1 VKLSVSIFVLV
12 LLAAVMHAGWNILV
26 KMKLD
31 RFSAVVLLQ
40 SVLGLVGLGIML
52 MFGLPPAAA
61 YPYALASTIIHTF
74 YLIYLAKAYEA
85 GDFSVTYPIARGTAP
100 LFTLLGSLAF
110 ASDAFNAASLAGVL
124 IVVSGLLVLA
134 FGTKAKSATHQKAL
148 IYALITAAL
157 ISCYTLLDGLGA
169 RASEHASGSATQYAG
184 LAFFLFGLS
193 IFVTGIALR
202 GPQLILQIAPH
213 WKSGVI
219 GGGIS
224 AIAYWII
231 IWCMAHA
238 PIAMVAALRE
248 TSVLFGLA
256 MSSYVLRER
265 LTPMRIAGGVLIVC
279 GAAALR
285 LA

>member
-1 VKLSVSIFVLV
+1 LSLTVFALV
-12 LLAAVMHAGWNILV
+12 IAAALMHAVWNVFV
-26 KMKLD
+26 KMNLD

-40 SVLGLVGLGIML
+40 SVLGVSGLGIL
-52 MFGLPPAAA
+52 LVFGLPPSAA
-61 YPYALASTIIHTF
+61 YPYAFASAFVHTF

-100 LFTLLGSLAF
+100 LFTLIGSLAF
-110 ASDAFNAASLAGVL
+110 ANDEFHMLSLVGVL
-124 IVVSGLLVLA
+124 IVVAGLLLLA
-134 FGTKAKSATHQKAL
+134 FGKTNTSSTHRKAVV
-148 IYALITAAL
+148 YALITAAL

-169 RASEHASGSATQYAG
+169 RASQAPTQYAG

-202 GPQLILQIAPH
+202 GPALIPQIAPH
-213 WKSGVI
+213 WKVGVI

-231 IWCMAHA
+231 IFCMANA

-256 MSSYVLRER
+256 LSSYILGEK
-265 LTPMRIAGGVLIVC
+265 LTPIRIAGGVVIVA
-279 GAAALR
+279 GATVLR
-285 LA
+285 IA

>member
-1 VKLSVSIFVLV
+1 
-12 LLAAVMHAGWNILV
+12 MHASWNVLV

-40 SVLGLVGLGIML
+40 SVLGVIGLGIL
-52 MFGLPPAAA
+52 LVFGLPPASA
-61 YPYALASTIIHTF
+61 YPYAIASAFVHTF

-100 LFTLLGSLAF
+100 LFTLIGSLIF
-110 ASDAFNAASLAGVL
+110 AGDAFNAMSLVGVL
-124 IVVSGLLVLA
+124 IVVAGLLVLA
-134 FGTKAKSATHQKAL
+134 FGKKVDSATHRQAI

-169 RASEHASGSATQYAG
+169 RASGAPTQYAG
-184 LAFFLFGLS
+184 LAFFLFGSS
-193 IFVTGIALR
+193 IFGTGIALR
-202 GPQLILQIAPH
+202 GPGLVTQIAPH
-213 WKSGVI
+213 WKAGVV

-224 AIAYWII
+224 AVAYWII
-231 IWCMAHA
+231 IWCMANA

-256 MSSYVLRER
+256 MSSYVLREK
-265 LTPMRIAGGVLIVC
+265 LTAMRIAGGVLIVA
-279 GAAALR
+279 GAMALR

>member
-1 VKLSVSIFVLV
+1 LPLTVFFLV
-12 LLAAVMHAGWNILV
+12 LAAAVMHAAWNVMV

-40 SVLGLVGLGIML
+40 SVLGLVGLGLIMV
-52 MFGLPPAAA
+52 FGLPPSPA
-61 YPYALASTIIHTF
+61 YPYAFASAFVHTF

-100 LFTLLGSLAF
+100 LFTLLGSLVF
-110 ASDAFNAASLAGVL
+110 ASDAFSALSLVGVL
-124 IVVSGLLVLA
+124 IVVAGLLVLA
-134 FGTKAKSATHQKAL
+134 FGQKTTSATHRQA
-148 IYALITAAL
+148 IVYALITAAL

-169 RASEHASGSATQYAG
+169 RASGTPTQYAG

-193 IFVTGIALR
+193 IFVTGVALR
-202 GPQLILQIAPH
+202 GPGLVMQIAPH
-213 WKSGVI
+213 WRAGVI
-219 GGGIS
+219 GGGVS
-224 AIAYWII
+224 ALAYWII

-256 MSSYVLRER
+256 LSSYILKEK
-265 LTPMRIAGGVLIVC
+265 LSPMRIAGGALIVA
-279 GAAALR
+279 GAIVLR

>member
-1 VKLSVSIFVLV
+1 MSLSIFFLV
-12 LLAAVMHAGWNILV
+12 LLAAVMHASWNVLV

-40 SVLGLVGLGIML
+40 SVLGLMGLGM
-52 MFGLPPAAA
+52 MAVFGLPPASA
-61 YPYALASTIIHTF
+61 YPYALASAFVHTF

-85 GDFSVTYPIARGTAP
+85 GDFSVTYPIARGAAP
-100 LFTLLGSLAF
+100 MFTLAGSLAF
-110 ASDAFNAASLAGVL
+110 ASDAFDFYSLAGVL
-124 IVVSGLLVLA
+124 IVVVGLLVLA
-134 FGTKAKSATHQKAL
+134 FGKKVTSATHGQAL
-148 IYALITAAL
+148 VYALITAAL

-169 RASEHASGSATQYAG
+169 RATGNATQYAG
-184 LAFFLFGLS
+184 LAFFLFGAS
-193 IFVTGIALR
+193 IFLTGIGLR
-202 GPQLILQIAPH
+202 GPQLITQIAPH
-213 WKSGVI
+213 WKAGVI

-231 IWCMAHA
+231 IWCMANA

-256 MSSYVLRER
+256 MSSYVLGEK
-265 LTPMRIAGGVLIVC
+265 LTPMRIAGGLVIVA
-279 GAAALR
+279 GAMVLR